1 MGNPRRR
8 RKTYEKP
15 KRPWEAK
22 RIEEEK
28 KIMEE
33 YGLKNK
39 REIWK
44 AASIIRKYRR
54 EIRNILAEIA
64 GGKAAEHTLKKGEQI
79 LDSLKRKGI
88 LEEGA
93 KMEDAL
99 GLTSRNILERRL
111 QTIVFKKGLANT
123 IKQARQLIVHGHIAV
138 DGRRVTAPSY
148 IVERDE
154 EDKIGFYGEVS
165 FIKGKEGIKEG
176 EIESGVKTEANVAE

>member
-1 MGNPRRR
+1 
-8 RKTYEKP
+8 
-15 KRPWEAK
+15 
-22 RIEEEK
+22 
-28 KIMEE
+28 
-33 YGLKNK
+33 
-39 REIWK
+39 
-44 AASIIRKYRR
+44 
-54 EIRNILAEIA
+54 
-64 GGKAAEHTLKKGEQI
+64 TLKKGEQI

-99 GLTSRNILERRL
+99 GLTARNILERRL